1 MLVLYLQTSK
11 CESDGMKT
19 YRNKFGS
26 PKKSSRVIKS
36 FSMTFENARYL
47 EGVNKGEKSDVVNR
61 ALALYRS
68 GSGRYEDLQDQITF
82 WREAYHE
89 VLNKNESPPPTS
101 KGKKSISI
109 GYILTYPFQLLHQRL
124 TRTDRDFP

>member
-1 MLVLYLQTSK
+1 
-11 CESDGMKT
+11 MKT
-19 YRNKFGS
+19 YRNQFGS

-89 VLNKNESPPPTS
+89 VLIKNESPPPTS